1 MRLVSWNVEGKI
13 DGPRAARLSAQV
25 RAIAGERPDVVA
37 LQEVTRASDPQW
49 RAALDRLGLPYVMST
64 TYLLAP
70 KRRYANLLASRWP
83 LQPLSLRAD
92 LGNDFP
98 EKLLTARVQPPST
111 AAVDVHVFHAPTGVG
126 AGWGK
131 VRALE
136 ALHHRLAQ
144 PSATPR
150 IVCGDFNAP
159 QQNPPGGP
167 LITWAQDP
175 TTEDLHPRPEPWFRK
190 IESPAGWDPDR
201 WDTAERQVL
210 APTESDLVD
219 VYRELHPDGEDF
231 SWVWRRGDR
240 VIERRYDH
248 VLASRDLRLL
258 SMSYRHDWRERSSSG
273 SRLSDHS
280 GVVFDVDL

>member
-1 MRLVSWNVEGKI
+1 VAGKI
-13 DGPRAARLSAQV
+13 DGPRAARLSAQAQ
-25 RAIAGERPDVVA
+25 AIAGERPDIVA
-37 LQEVTRASDPQW
+37 LQEVTPASDPQW
-49 RAALDRLGLPYVMST
+49 RAALAHLGLPYVVST
-64 TYLLAP
+64 TCLLAP
-70 KRRYANLLASRWP
+70 NRRYANLLAARWP
-83 LQPLSLRAD
+83 LQPVSFRAD
-92 LGNDFP
+92 PDNDFP
-98 EKLLTARVQPPST
+98 EKLLTARVQQPSA

-144 PSATPR
+144 PSTTPR

-175 TTEDLHPRPEPWFRK
+175 TTGIRHPRAEPWFSK
-190 IESPAGWDPDR
+190 IESPTAWDAER
-201 WDTAERQVL
+201 WDKAERQVL

-219 VYRELHPDGEDF
+219 VYRELHPYSKDF
-231 SWVWRRGDR
+231 SWVWRRGDQ
-240 VIERRYDH
+240 VVERRYDH
-248 VLASRDLRLL
+248 VLASRELPLL

-280 GVVFDVDL
+280 GVVVDFDLQA